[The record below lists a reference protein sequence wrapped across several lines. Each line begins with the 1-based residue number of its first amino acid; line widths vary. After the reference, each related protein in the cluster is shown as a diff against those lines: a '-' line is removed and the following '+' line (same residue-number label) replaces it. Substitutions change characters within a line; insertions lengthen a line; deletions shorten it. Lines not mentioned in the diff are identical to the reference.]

1 MRALRS
7 VARSL
12 GGEEPLAGVMLI
24 TKKNRLAILSYLFK
38 EGVIVAEKTTGHTDR
53 NALMLHPDIMGVST
67 SFCEDG
73 AVKTSPQR
81 VRNLE
86 VIKLMQSLTSKELVT
101 ERFAWKHYY
110 WFLKDEGIEYLREY
124 LHIPEDV
131 VPNTLKKSTKPAA
144 PERPGGDRDG
154 ERGPPRGDR
163 DGYRRGPPGGEGGY
177 RGFGRGGGAPRP
189 PA

>member
-1 MRALRS
+1 
-7 VARSL
+7 
-12 GGEEPLAGVMLI
+12 MLI

-110 WFLKDEGIEYLREY
+110 WFLKGEGHRY